1 MNTPAKKSKR
11 RAKKV
16 NIETELFRAI
26 HNLDFAR
33 ERLEAAKQLN
43 PPFEDNPTDEYV
55 ELLRL
60 RRDDHRKACARVS
73 KAATRAINAI
83 PEDDQ

>member
-43 PPFEDNPTDEYV
+43 PPFEENPTDDDRDV
-55 ELLRL
+55 LRL
-60 RRDDHRKACARVS
+60 RRDDHRKACDRVN